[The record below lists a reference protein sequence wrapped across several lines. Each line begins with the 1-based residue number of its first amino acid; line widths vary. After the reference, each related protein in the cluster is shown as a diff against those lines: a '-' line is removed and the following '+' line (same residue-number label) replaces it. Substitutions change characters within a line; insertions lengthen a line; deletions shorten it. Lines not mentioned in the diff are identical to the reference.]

1 MWLAEKLDWKGL
13 KGKLYGNNPHN
24 EDDLREVFNFTSR
37 TSNLHRICVLD
48 AMHICEPKETISR
61 NFLYMMCRN
70 LILIVPQ
77 S

>member
-1 MWLAEKLDWKGL
+1 MRLAEKLNWKAL
-13 KGKLYGNNPHN
+13 KDKLYGNNPHN
-24 EDDLREVFNFTSR
+24 EVELRKVFNFTSR
-37 TSNLHRICVLD
+37 TSDLHRICLLD

-77 S
+77 